1 MEITFE
7 NRLKRTE
14 RLVRPDGTGR
24 GASAGEAAV
33 SAAMPRADRV
43 SSSQQA
49 VRQAVEQME
58 QQSQRLA
65 ALLQQDQPSEK
76 KTYIW
81 DMLDGEEETG
91 SSEADALGE
100 QMKTMDRC
108 HKIAARIM
116 RGDKVPPEDE
126 RYLMENDPEGYKLAM
141 AMRTPKRHPKKWESV
156 LKEEDEASASRE
168 SSAEGSGAAS
178 VEETGGASGSGEDGG
193 TAGEGG

>member
-14 RLVRPDGTGR
+14 RLVRPDGTSR
-24 GASAGEAAV
+24 GTSAGEDTISTAT
-33 SAAMPRADRV
+33 PRTDCV

-49 VRQAVEQME
+49 VRQVVERME

-65 ALLQQDQPSEK
+65 ALLHQDQPSEK

-81 DMLDGEEETG
+81 DMLDGEKETG

-100 QMKTMDRC
+100 QMKTMERC

-116 RGDKVPPEDE
+116 RGDKVPPQDE
-126 RYLMENDPEGYKLAM
+126 QYLMLNDPDGYKLAM
-141 AMRTPKRHPKKWESV
+141 AMRTPKRNPKKWESV
-156 LKEEDEASASRE
+156 LKEEEKEAQSHQT
-168 SSAEGSGAAS
+168 AEADGEAAS
-178 VEETGGASGSGEDGG
+178 SCGEVGEDSGEGGASSEGE
-193 TAGEGG
+193 

>member
-24 GASAGEAAV
+24 DASAGEAAV
-33 SAAMPRADRV
+33 SAAAPRTDRM
-43 SSSQQA
+43 SSSRQA
-49 VRQAVEQME
+49 VRQAVEQMDR
-58 QQSQRLA
+58 QSQRLA
-65 ALLQQDQPSEK
+65 ALLRQDQPTEK

-126 RYLMENDPEGYKLAM
+126 RYLMLNDPDGYKLAM
-141 AMRTPKRHPKKWESV
+141 AMRTPRRNPKKWESV
-156 LKEEDEASASRE
+156 LKEEEKDARSRQAAEADGE
-168 SSAEGSGAAS
+168 AAS
-178 VEETGGASGSGEDGG
+178 SSGEAGEDSGEGGASSEGE
-193 TAGEGG
+193 

>member
-14 RLVRPDGTGR
+14 RLVRPDGSGR
-24 GASAGEAAV
+24 DASAGEAAV
-33 SAAMPRADRV
+33 SAAAPRTDRV

-49 VRQAVEQME
+49 VRQAVEQMDR
-58 QQSQRLA
+58 QSQRLA
-65 ALLQQDQPSEK
+65 ALLRQDQPAEK

-91 SSEADALGE
+91 NSEADALGE
-100 QMKTMDRC
+100 QMKAMERC

-126 RYLMENDPEGYKLAM
+126 QYLMLNDPDGYKLAM
-141 AMRTPKRHPKKWESV
+141 AMRTPKRNPKKWESV
-156 LKEEDEASASRE
+156 LKEEEKDAKSRQAAEADGE
-168 SSAEGSGAAS
+168 AAS
-178 VEETGGASGSGEDGG
+178 SCGEAGEIS
-193 TAGEGG
+193 GEGGEASEGE

>member
-24 GASAGEAAV
+24 GASAGEAAAP
-33 SAAMPRADRV
+33 AAAPRTDRV

-49 VRQAVEQME
+49 VRQVVERME

-65 ALLQQDQPSEK
+65 ALLRQDQPAEK

-81 DMLDGEEETG
+81 DMLDGEKETG

-100 QMKTMDRC
+100 QMKAMERC

-126 RYLMENDPEGYKLAM
+126 QYLMLNDPDGYKLAM
-141 AMRTPKRHPKKWESV
+141 AMRTPKRNPKKWESV
-156 LKEEDEASASRE
+156 LKDEEKDAGSRQAAEADGE
-168 SSAEGSGAAS
+168 AAS
-178 VEETGGASGSGEDGG
+178 SCGEAGDAS
-193 TAGEGG
+193 GEGGAPDEGE